1 MIRRHKKTKSTY
13 NKEVIELGLLFDD
26 KAEQCNSLIELQW
39 KLFSSKQIVLVLKW
53 TLCVYFTNK
62 ISIFLVLGQI

>member
-26 KAEQCNSLIELQW
+26 KAEQCNSLIELQ
-39 KLFSSKQIVLVLKW
+39 
-53 TLCVYFTNK
+53 
-62 ISIFLVLGQI
+62 